1 MLLIS
6 LLRGVFQR
14 LGLDMEAARE
24 EVEVKAALPAI
35 AVMPIRQGADTQ
47 IEAHLMDTTAHL
59 IQTGQEAE
67 EALGALVLDLMAGP
81 TEYMAQA
88 TLLQVDTEVLAVV
101 ADQEVTVEPPKTA
114 ILPQMK
120 PSTWEAVEVRAVEV
134 EVVMVMNVFNHQ

>member
-1 MLLIS
+1 
-6 LLRGVFQR
+6 
-14 LGLDMEAARE
+14 
-24 EVEVKAALPAI
+24 
-35 AVMPIRQGADTQ
+35 
-47 IEAHLMDTTAHL
+47 MDTTAHL